1 MSLSSSNNP
10 DASKELTTKV
20 KGLIDRTIQTNEA
33 LRNLKELIQ
42 TTYLKDLERNKTPLT
57 EDSDKNS
64 DKDSVKNSDKDSIKE
79 YCECECECGCDCDC
93 ECEYEEDFS
102 ARKEILAET
111 KMWLQ
116 KKALINARET
126 IDNGLHFLK
135 MCVDNEAEYEDE
147 DNVDTRK
154 QLLYFQNMI
163 DCIVEFEKF
172 LERFPT
178 NVAYVIALTEI
189 FLEVD
194 DIMSARKLLVRT
206 LNLLLE
212 KNCDFHSADGNVRRL
227 VGIARGFIEKHE
239 FVLNHRN
246 PYFLFK
252 G

>member
-1 MSLSSSNNP
+1 M
-10 DASKELTTKV
+10 ELTTKV

-64 DKDSVKNSDKDSIKE
+64 DKDSVKNSDEDSVKDLDEHSIKE
-79 YCECECECGCDCDC
+79 YCER
-93 ECEYEEDFS
+93 ECEYEEDYS
-102 ARKEILAET
+102 AIKDILAET
-111 KMWLQ
+111 KMWLK

-135 MCVDNEAEYEDE
+135 MCIEDLAEYKDE
-147 DNVDTRK
+147 DKDYVEARD

-163 DCIVEFEKF
+163 YCIVEFEKF
-172 LERFPT
+172 LEIFPT
-178 NVAYVIALTEI
+178 NVAYVIALVEI

-252 G
+252 R